1 MFNTLRNYVSD
12 ISRNQSYDFTQD
24 TLVLQNPAILD
35 RKTWWF
41 DLPEGKSIT
50 VYDNKELVPQQQIC
64 YSQKCMLKVN
74 VTVESRSIKFLKIK
88 VQDYNIEN
96 WSVSEKGQ
104 KFVDVHEGLLEDQ
117 KVAEKN
123 NLDSKE
129 TWVPKYPIDASRQSE
144 FIKANND
151 IEVNGLKF
159 IGHNYN
165 SSTIRL
171 SFQNETLD
179 VSLKMYR
186 SYTSAN
192 QSEHYRLTHPKQ
204 PEGIEPFDAR
214 NYQNSGVY
222 IFLPDMNIQESFD
235 YTLLKD
241 AYLFNDTCMMFNYEI
256 PRAQIAELDDQF
268 TQYFNGTEVSPNI
281 GLDYNK
287 TKVEDLS
294 LRTVQVV
301 VEVFKDNTL
310 QI

>member
-1 MFNTLRNYVSD
+1 M
-12 ISRNQSYDFTQD
+12 
-24 TLVLQNPAILD
+24 
-35 RKTWWF
+35 
-41 DLPEGKSIT
+41 
-50 VYDNKELVPQQQIC
+50 
-64 YSQKCMLKVN
+64 VN

-88 VQDYNIEN
+88 VQDYKVEN

-117 KVAEKN
+117 KVAEKKP
-123 NLDSKE
+123 DSKE
-129 TWVPKYPIDASRQSE
+129 TWTPKYPIDASRQSE

-151 IEVNGLKF
+151 IELDGLKF
-159 IGHNYN
+159 VGHHYN
-165 SSTIRL
+165 SSTVRL
-171 SFQNETLD
+171 SFQNETFD

-192 QSEHYRLTHPKQ
+192 QSEHYRKTHPKQ
-204 PEGIEPFDAR
+204 ADGIEPFNAS

-256 PRAQIAELDDQF
+256 PRPQIAELDEVF
-268 TQYFNGTEVSPNI
+268 TQYFNLSDRVEVWPNV

-287 TKVEDLS
+287 TKEEDLS

-310 QI
+310 RI